1 MWLDFIHLFF
11 PEVCRACGNSLIK
24 GEEVLCTF
32 CFYHLPRTDFCRW
45 DGNPAEKRFWGKVP
59 IEHAAA
65 FLYFNKG
72 QRVQHLIHELKYNGA
87 TEIGTYLGNLFG
99 NELKK
104 SELFK
109 DIDAVIPVPLH
120 PSRLQSRGYN
130 QSLFPAREI
139 ARCLNC
145 PLEEQLLYRTVK
157 TATQTRKTRY
167 ERWQNVE
174 SAFRLQ
180 SSHSIPYKHVLLVD
194 DVITTGSTM
203 ASCAEVLIRDA
214 HVRVSL
220 AALAIA

>member
-1 MWLDFIHLFF
+1 MWQDFIHLFY
-11 PEVCRACGNSLIK
+11 PQVCRACGNSLFK

-32 CFYHLPRTDFCRW
+32 CFYHLPRTDFSRW
-45 DGNPAEKRFWGKVP
+45 AGNPAEKRFWGKVP

-72 QRVQHLIHELKYNGA
+72 QRVQHLIHQLKYNGV

-99 NELKK
+99 NELKE
-104 SELFK
+104 SVFFK

-130 QSLFPAREI
+130 QSLYPAREI

-145 PLEEQLLYRTVK
+145 RLDEHLLVRTVK
-157 TATQTRKTRY
+157 TTTQTQKQRY

-174 SAFRLQ
+174 SAFGLHR
-180 SSHSIPYKHVLLVD
+180 SHPVPYRHVLLVD
-194 DVITTGSTM
+194 DVITTGSTL
-203 ASCAEVLIRDA
+203 AACAEVLITQA
-214 HVRVSL
+214 HVKVSL